1 MAGKHEGTKMKAS
14 TRRYIYGICLALGP
28 IAVGYGLITGEQ
40 WTLYAALIT
49 SIVAPGLAVGN
60 IQGGELNE

>member
-1 MAGKHEGTKMKAS
+1 MAGKHEGPKMKAS

-28 IAVGYGLITGEQ
+28 IAVAYGLITGEQ

-49 SIVAPGLAVGN
+49 SIVAPGLAVNN
-60 IQGGELNE
+60 IHGEKTNE